1 MIRMQRIE
9 NWFQSGLSDCRFA
22 LRQFHKSPAFGTT
35 TVLTLALGIGANT
48 AIFSFIDAALLRS
61 LPVHDPQQLV
71 VFQWVAHNAPN
82 TKGQRRQGSD
92 SVVGQSQQSERGT
105 SPANASKPVLTDGT
119 LVRLKFVRAVVSSQV
134 IAGEKVPLEVVEPVL
149 VGKLVAIPQH
159 SAEEAIV
166 TMAQAGRSM
175 GRGGALQF
183 KIENIRLADGELVP
197 VRAVKDV
204 QGGGN
209 RAVAL
214 TGEAGMAA
222 GFAFWPASP
231 LGFLIYAKGKN
242 STIPAGAE
250 ITAYIVGDFPLDPSK
265 FQDAAMVP
273 QEKSAPK

>member
-1 MIRMQRIE
+1 
-9 NWFQSGLSDCRFA
+9 
-22 LRQFHKSPAFGTT
+22 
-35 TVLTLALGIGANT
+35 
-48 AIFSFIDAALLRS
+48 
-61 LPVHDPQQLV
+61 
-71 VFQWVAHNAPN
+71 
-82 TKGQRRQGSD
+82 
-92 SVVGQSQQSERGT
+92 
-105 SPANASKPVLTDGT
+105 VLTDGT

-175 GRGGALQF
+175 GRGGNLQF

-204 QGGGN
+204 KGGGN

-242 STIPAGAE
+242 ATIPAGAE

-265 FQDAAMVP
+265 FQDAAAVP
-273 QEKSAPK
+273 QEKNAPK